1 MWVCVAIIVAL
12 DRNCFLVLFFII
24 LTTYKII
31 FLLTKLPNIF
41 FPALGRTRRIKIKQE
56 PYLTNPSTN
65 TSPFDCNLKISHP
78 MSWALETY
86 MDDKPRSQLHRNKSF
101 KSTSKSSLGSDYS
114 RNVHSMK
121 RIKRE
126 SLAHT
131 DDMIYT
137 ANDDKPW
144 SCKMCNRKYKWKNSL
159 NCHIKNECNKP
170 PKFFCH
176 RLCGYRTNINSNLKR
191 HLNSNCK
198 AKANLAV
205 DDYC

>member
-1 MWVCVAIIVAL
+1 
-12 DRNCFLVLFFII
+12 
-24 LTTYKII
+24 
-31 FLLTKLPNIF
+31 
-41 FPALGRTRRIKIKQE
+41 
-56 PYLTNPSTN
+56 
-65 TSPFDCNLKISHP
+65 

-86 MDDKPRSQLHRNKSF
+86 MDERPRSLFHRNKSY
-101 KSTSKSSLGSDYS
+101 KSTSKSPFGQNYS
-114 RNVHSMK
+114 RNVHSLK
-121 RIKRE
+121 RFKRE

-170 PKFFCH
+170 PKFFCQ
-176 RLCGYRTNINSNLKR
+176 RLCGYKTNINSNLKR

-198 AKANLAV
+198 GKINVATDNYCEELNL
-205 DDYC
+205 